1 MLDFPQYRKYK
12 NNLSFF
18 EIVSNELFFEWKKT
32 GTSWEK
38 RWSVSIMMTI
48 VRENGQLQ
56 LQLISVEDIIMF
68 IVDKDFIF

>member
-1 MLDFPQYRKYK
+1 MQNDSGPTEQWSRFAVCSSLK
-12 NNLSFF
+12 N
-18 EIVSNELFFEWKKT
+18 

-68 IVDKDFIF
+68 IVDKDFMF